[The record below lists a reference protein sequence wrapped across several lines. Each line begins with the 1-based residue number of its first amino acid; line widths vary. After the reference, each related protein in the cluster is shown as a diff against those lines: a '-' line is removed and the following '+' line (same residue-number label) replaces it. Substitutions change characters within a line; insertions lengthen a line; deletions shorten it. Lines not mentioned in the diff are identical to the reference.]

1 MATPLSAMAAVQQPG
16 QMPVGNR
23 LSALA
28 PQPQMGDQPENP
40 ITQEY
45 FGRLQNDYPGLI
57 AEYERLQGSDE
68 GRTINTDLARELSP
82 HYRADRTK
90 SADVHEP
97 SSALMKAHYAERLTR
112 PTPKGREATVVFTA
126 GGTGAG
132 KTSGMDVAKKVDSR
146 LAKAELLYDTNMNSF
161 DSADKKIRQALDAK
175 RNVDIVYTY
184 RDPVEAL
191 ENGALKRA
199 KRMEE
204 EMGTGRTVP
213 LSEHMKTHM
222 GARQVIDQV
231 AAKYRNN
238 PNVRIRVIDN
248 SRGAG
253 KAQLSSLDKLP
264 KLKENEVR
272 KGLQDALERAK
283 KSGAISDAIYRG
295 TADYARAASGK
306 QA

>member
-16 QMPVGNR
+16 QMPVANR

-45 FGRLQNDYPGLI
+45 FGRLQNDYPGLVQQYQQLM
-57 AEYERLQGSDE
+57 ESDE
-68 GRTINTDLARELSP
+68 GRTLNTDVARELSE

-97 SSALMKAHYAERLTR
+97 SSAFVKQYYAERLSQ
-112 PTPKGREATVVFTA
+112 PTPKGRHPTVVFTA

-132 KTSGMDVAKKVDSR
+132 KTSGMEMAKQVDPR
-146 LAKAELLYDTNMNSF
+146 LGKAELVYDTNMNSF

-175 RNVDIVYTY
+175 RKVDIVYTY

-204 EMGTGRTVP
+204 TMGTGRTVP
-213 LSEHMKTHM
+213 LSEHMKTHL
-222 GARQVIDQV
+222 GARQVIEQI

-238 PNVRIRVIDN
+238 PQVQIRVIDN

-306 QA
+306 P

>member
-1 MATPLSAMAAVQQPG
+1 
-16 QMPVGNR
+16 MPVGNR

-40 ITQEY
+40 IEQEY
-45 FGRLQNDYPGLI
+45 FGRLQNDYPGLVQQYQQLM
-57 AEYERLQGSDE
+57 ESDE
-68 GRTINTDLARELSP
+68 GRTLNTDVARELSE

-97 SSALMKAHYAERLTR
+97 SSAFVKRLYAEKLAN
-112 PTPKGREATVVFTA
+112 PTPKDRHATVVFTA

-132 KTSGMDVAKKVDSR
+132 KTSGMEMAKKVDPR
-146 LAKAELLYDTNMNSF
+146 LGKAEMVYDTNMNSF

-175 RNVDIVYTY
+175 RKVDIVYTY

-204 EMGTGRTVP
+204 TMGTGRTVP
-213 LSEHMKTHM
+213 LSEHMKTHL
-222 GARQVIDQV
+222 GARQVIEQI
-231 AAKYRNN
+231 AAKYRNS
-238 PNVRIRVIDN
+238 PQVQIRVIDN

-306 QA
+306 P

>member
-1 MATPLSAMAAVQQPG
+1 MATPLSAMAAVQPG

-28 PQPQMGDQPENP
+28 PQPQMGDQPVNP
-40 ITQEY
+40 IEQEY
-45 FGRLQNDYPGLI
+45 FDQLQNNYSGLI
-57 AEYERLQGSDE
+57 AQYEQLKGSDE

-97 SSALMKAHYAERLTR
+97 SSALMKRHYAEKLSK
-112 PTPKGREATVVFTA
+112 PTPEDRTNTVIFTA

-132 KTSGMDVAKKVDSR
+132 KSTGLEIIKNVNKTA
-146 LAKAELLYDTNMNSF
+146 AKAELTYDTNMNSF
-161 DSADKKIRQALDAK
+161 DSADKKIRQALDAGRK
-175 RNVDIVYTY
+175 VHILYTY

-199 KRMEE
+199 KGMEE
-204 EMGTGRTVP
+204 REGTGRTVP
-213 LSEHMKTHM
+213 LSEHAKTHI
-222 GARQVIDQV
+222 GARQVIEQL
-231 AAKYRNN
+231 AARYRNN
-238 PNVRIRVIDN
+238 GKVNIEVIDN
-248 SRGAG
+248 SKGAG

-272 KGLQDALERAK
+272 KGLRDALERAK

-306 QA
+306 

>member
-1 MATPLSAMAAVQQPG
+1 MATPLSAMAAVQPG
-16 QMPVGNR
+16 QPPVGNR

-28 PQPQMGDQPENP
+28 PQPQEEPVNP
-40 ITQEY
+40 ITSEY
-45 FGRLQNDYPGLI
+45 ADRLQTDYPGLVS
-57 AEYERLQGSDE
+57 EYQRLTESDE
-68 GRTINTDLARELSP
+68 GRTLNTDVARELSP

-97 SSALMKAHYAERLTR
+97 SSAFVKRLYADKLAQQ
-112 PTPKGREATVVFTA
+112 TPEGRDATVIFTA

-132 KTSGMDVAKKVDSR
+132 KTTGMEIVKKVNSAAGR
-146 LAKAELLYDTNMNSF
+146 AEMTYDTNMNKF
-161 DSADKKIRQALDAK
+161 ETADKKVAQALDAGRK
-175 RNVDIVYTY
+175 VHIIYTY

-199 KRMEE
+199 SRMESQ
-204 EMGTGRTVP
+204 MGTGRTVP
-213 LSEHMKTHM
+213 LSEHAKTHL
-222 GARQVIDQV
+222 GARQAIEQL
-231 AAKYRNN
+231 AAKYGNN
-238 PNVRIRVIDN
+238 GKVQIQVIDN

-295 TADYARAASGK
+295 TADYARPTSGK
-306 QA
+306 

>member
-1 MATPLSAMAAVQQPG
+1 MATPLSAMAAVQPG

-28 PQPQMGDQPENP
+28 PQPQMGDQPVNP
-40 ITQEY
+40 IEQEY
-45 FGRLQNDYPGLI
+45 FGRLQTDYPGLVQQYQQLM
-57 AEYERLQGSDE
+57 ESDE
-68 GRTINTDLARELSP
+68 GRTLNTDVARELSE

-97 SSALMKAHYAERLTR
+97 SSAFVKRLYADKLAN
-112 PTPKGREATVVFTA
+112 PTPKDRHPTVVFTA

-132 KTSGMDVAKKVDSR
+132 KTSGMEMAKKVDPR
-146 LAKAELLYDTNMNSF
+146 LGKAELVYDTNMNSF

-175 RNVDIVYTY
+175 RKVDIVYTY

-204 EMGTGRTVP
+204 TMGTGRTVP
-213 LSEHMKTHM
+213 LSEHMKTHL
-222 GARQVIDQV
+222 GARQVIEQI

-238 PNVRIRVIDN
+238 PQVQIRVIDN

-306 QA
+306 P

>member
-45 FGRLQNDYPGLI
+45 FGRLQNDYPGLVQQYQ
-57 AEYERLQGSDE
+57 ALMESDE
-68 GRTINTDLARELSP
+68 GRTLNTDVARELSE

-97 SSALMKAHYAERLTR
+97 SSAFVKQLYAERLSQ
-112 PTPKGREATVVFTA
+112 PTPKGRHPTVVFTA

-132 KTSGMDVAKKVDSR
+132 KTSGMEMAKQIDSR
-146 LAKAELLYDTNMNSF
+146 LGKAELVYDTNMNSF

-175 RNVDIVYTY
+175 RKVDIVYTY

-199 KRMEE
+199 RRMEE
-204 EMGTGRTVP
+204 TMGTGRTVP
-213 LSEHMKTHM
+213 LSEHMKTHL
-222 GARQVIDQV
+222 GARQVIEQI
-231 AAKYRNN
+231 AKKYRNN
-238 PNVRIRVIDN
+238 PQVQIRVIDN

-306 QA
+306 P